1 MTDTIR
7 LFDSTPAAPT
17 STAVEMFDPPM
28 CCPTGVC
35 GPALDQTLLD
45 VSDMILALQAE
56 GVAVSRYQMTS
67 QPQAFLSNAAVMQ
80 LMREREL
87 AALPRDPRRH
97 PGGASRR
104 AGIVRRRR
112 SLLTAAGA
120 RACLRDPGAGGG

>member
-87 AALPRDPRRH
+87 AALPITVV
-97 PGGASRR
+97 GGHIVKVGEYPTLEEVRKALR
-104 AGIVRRRR
+104 GI
-112 SLLTAAGA
+112 TA
-120 RACLRDPGAGGG
+120 